1 MECEDIGDEFCA
13 KFLMPAQISINHP
26 SYRTIC
32 CEVIHSKII
41 DKKNNYE
48 ATHFNR
54 F

>member
-41 DKKNNYE
+41 DKKK
-48 ATHFNR
+48 
-54 F
+54 